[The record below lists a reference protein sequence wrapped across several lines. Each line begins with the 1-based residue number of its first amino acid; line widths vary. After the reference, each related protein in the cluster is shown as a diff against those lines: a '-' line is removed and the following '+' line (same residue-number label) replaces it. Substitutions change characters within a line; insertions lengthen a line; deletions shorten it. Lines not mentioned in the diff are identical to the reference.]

1 MRASAYLRQRPGPKR
16 ATRSRAMSL
25 LSHVLV
31 AEGLLMSMT
40 RPTLKG
46 SKGIFGEEFKKLRHR
61 VLY

>member
-1 MRASAYLRQRPGPKR
+1 
-16 ATRSRAMSL
+16 MSL

-46 SKGIFGEEFKKLRHR
+46 SKGIFGEEFKKPRHR